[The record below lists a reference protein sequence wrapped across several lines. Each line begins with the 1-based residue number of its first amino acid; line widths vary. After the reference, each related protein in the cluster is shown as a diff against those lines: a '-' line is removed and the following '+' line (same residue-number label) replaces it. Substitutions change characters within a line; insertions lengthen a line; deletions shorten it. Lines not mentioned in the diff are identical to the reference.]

1 MPDQYPFVSVII
13 CSKNRHDL
21 LLKAVDSVI
30 KCDYPPDKVE
40 ILVVEEGDKPLP
52 VKGVKYVYLPPKN
65 LGLGYTHNRGI
76 ANASGEIIVFTDDDV
91 IASKEWLK
99 ELVFTF
105 EDPEVS
111 GVAGLVR
118 TQRGS
123 AASET
128 EEILG
133 LPGGG
138 LKALERSGGKIVAT
152 GFLSTCNLAYRR
164 RVFDEFSFLET
175 SFGKF
180 GGDDWFLGKQVSEKY
195 KTVFNPKAVIYH
207 KPKATLARLVHT
219 YYRRQLTD
227 YMGRRDLQNQS
238 KFRAIFGKMHRC
250 VILRAAAALLTV
262 LFFKI
267 SGFLF
272 IFSSY
277 YLLSLI
283 SISGLWRY
291 VNTKK
296 SFFLYPFI
304 KFLTELG
311 ILKGE
316 IMILFASEKEFDRIL
331 ENY

>member
-1 MPDQYPFVSVII
+1 MRDHYPFVSVII

-21 LLKAVDSVI
+21 LLKAVDSVVR
-30 KCDYPPDKVE
+30 CDYAPDKVE
-40 ILVVEEGDKPLP
+40 IIVVEESEKPLP
-52 VKGVKYVYLPPKN
+52 VEGVKYVYLPPKN
-65 LGLGYTHNRGI
+65 LGLGYTRNRGI
-76 ANASGEIIVFTDDDV
+76 ANAFGEIIAFTDDDV

-105 EDPEVS
+105 EDPEVM

-123 AASET
+123 AVNET

-152 GFLSTCNLAYRR
+152 GLLSTCNLAYRK

-180 GGDDWFLGKQVSEKY
+180 GGEDWFLGKQVSGKY

-207 KPKATLARLVHT
+207 KPKATLSRLVHT

-227 YMGRRDLQNQS
+227 YMGRRDLENQS
-238 KFRAIFGKMHRC
+238 KLRAIFGKMHRC
-250 VILRAAAALLTV
+250 AILRAAAALLIV
-262 LFFKI
+262 LFFKTD
-267 SGFLF
+267 GFLF
-272 IFSSY
+272 IFSMY
-277 YLLSLI
+277 YLLSLL
-283 SISGLWRY
+283 SISGLWRH
-291 VNTKK
+291 VNSKM

-304 KFLTELG
+304 KLLTELG